1 VGGGT
6 PPPTA
11 LPASVT
17 ASRKIVLIH
26 SAVADSRM
34 WERQQR
40 VLSERGFDVVAP
52 DLPGFGSEPVP
63 SEPFSFVERIAAL
76 LPAMLVGNSFGGRIA
91 LETALAHPEGV
102 PKLVLADPAL
112 GDHAWS
118 ADMTSY
124 WSEEE
129 ELLERGDVAAATE
142 LTLSHFVEP
151 HVHDVVRPMQRRAYE
166 LQLAAG
172 DPEVRW
178 PEPRPLSSLQPR
190 TLVVLGEHD
199 RPDFSAIAE
208 RIVREAPN
216 ARLEIVAG
224 ARHLPSLE
232 RPDEFDELVVPF
244 LS

>member
-1 VGGGT
+1 MT
-6 PPPTA
+6 N
-11 LPASVT
+11 
-17 ASRKIVLIH
+17 SRVVLIH

-34 WERQQR
+34 WDRQAR
-40 VLSERGFDVVAP
+40 VLCERGFDVVAA

-63 SEPFSFVERIAAL
+63 SEPFSFVDRIAVL

-91 LETALAHPEGV
+91 LETALAHPDAV

-118 ADMTSY
+118 EDMASY
-124 WSEEE
+124 WAEEE
-129 ELLERGDVAAATE
+129 MLLEGGDVRGATE
-142 LTLSHFVEP
+142 LTLSLFAEP

-166 LQLAAG
+166 LQLTA
-172 DPEVRW
+172 DEPEVRW
-178 PEPRPLSSLQPR
+178 PEPKALSSLQPP
-190 TLVVLGEHD
+190 TLVVVGEHD
-199 RPDFSAIAE
+199 RPDFHAIAE

-216 ARLEIVAG
+216 ARLEIVVG